1 MKLEVGQKL
10 WFSAPRYSTSK
21 HVEITKIGRE
31 YVYVGNS
38 GDRFK
43 VSDDRMR
50 ICGPHQNNYGQCYLS
65 KDEFDTEV
73 ATEKLWSN
81 FRNSLSHLR
90 PRGCTIDN
98 IREAAHMLG
107 IELKED

>member
-1 MKLEVGQKL
+1 MEDWSNLEGADFVMT
-10 WFSAPRYSTSK
+10 PRSPGIYM
-21 HVEITKIGRE
+21 IFCRE

-98 IREAAHMLG
+98 IREAARILG
-107 IELKED
+107 IEIKED